1 MDSIKGAVRKHLR
14 DRPFD
19 FYVAAMIFLAGAY
32 SVFSPDW
39 PESVHGASTSILIYI
54 VSIYMM
60 IASAIVMASLLCN
73 RQKRPIFAILAEMW
87 GWLAISASS
96 TAAFLMYTY
105 MIATLNAENIAVST
119 VLDFVWLGLALA
131 SGLRSL
137 DIYLVTKGRR

>member
-1 MDSIKGAVRKHLR
+1 MNSIKGAVRKHLR

-19 FYVAAMIFLAGAY
+19 FYVAFMIFLAGTY
-32 SVFSPDW
+32 SILSPDW
-39 PESVHGASTSILIYI
+39 PESVHSASTSLLIYI

-60 IASAIVMASLLCN
+60 IASAIVMSSLLCN
-73 RQKRPIFAILAEMW
+73 RQKRPVFALLAEMW

-105 MIATLNAENIAVST
+105 MIVSQNADNLAVST

-137 DIYLVTKGRR
+137 DIYLITKGRR